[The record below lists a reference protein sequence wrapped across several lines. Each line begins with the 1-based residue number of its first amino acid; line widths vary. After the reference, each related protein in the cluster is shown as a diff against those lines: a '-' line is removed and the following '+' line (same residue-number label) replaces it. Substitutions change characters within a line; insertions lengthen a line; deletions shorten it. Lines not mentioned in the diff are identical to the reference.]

1 MERISSFINDDQLSN
16 LTYSTVVGLVREG
29 ENSQVKKNSKSDD
42 DTKPSHDYST
52 LTDFAR
58 LRG

>member
-1 MERISSFINDDQLSN
+1 
-16 LTYSTVVGLVREG
+16 VVGLVREG

-52 LTDFAR
+52 VVVCSIEWVFIFFH
-58 LRG
+58 